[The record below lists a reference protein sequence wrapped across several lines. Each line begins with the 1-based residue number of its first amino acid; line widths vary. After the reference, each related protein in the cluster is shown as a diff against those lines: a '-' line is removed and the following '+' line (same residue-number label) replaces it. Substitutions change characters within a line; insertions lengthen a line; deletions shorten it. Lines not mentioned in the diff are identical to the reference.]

1 MGNNGATGDTTE
13 PETAADHV
21 TYHNHIIF
29 PTKKN
34 LSNHSV
40 LHFFWVNP
48 RVWNLGSAPY
58 DGYFLFT
65 HLFLQNSHR
74 FPPRFRPSEA
84 DEYHAWSSTRH
95 SIWYLKLW
103 TFTMA
108 SFEKVWNQWSLG
120 IDLWTLKHDR
130 MFQRS
135 GCDGWWTKM
144 EQGCWGDVVLVS
156 ALIKERFLCYC
167 MSQYMSTTQLAT
179 SPPKWSIAKAS
190 QICKNPIPSHVSN
203 RNINIHQIIMGSSRV
218 VFPNKSWG
226 LETPF
231 WTHKCQGTE
240 GQNHLT
246 TTTTL
251 SWLGRFR
258 ISTFKAP

>member
-1 MGNNGATGDTTE
+1 MMVISISYSHIYFCRTR
-13 PETAADHV
+13 TASLPD
-21 TYHNHIIF
+21 F
-29 PTKKN
+29 D
-34 LSNHSV
+34 L
-40 LHFFWVNP
+40 
-48 RVWNLGSAPY
+48 
-58 DGYFLFT
+58 
-65 HLFLQNSHR
+65 
-74 FPPRFRPSEA
+74 
-84 DEYHAWSSTRH
+84 
-95 SIWYLKLW
+95 LKLMNIMHGLPLGTPFDTSSYGCLPW
-103 TFTMA
+103 RVLK
-108 SFEKVWNQWSLG
+108 KVVNQWSLC

-156 ALIKERFLCYC
+156 ALIKERFLRCC
-167 MSQYMSTTQLAT
+167 MRQYMSTTQLAT

-203 RNINIHQIIMGSSRV
+203 RNINIHQIIMGSSGV
-218 VFPNKSWG
+218 VFPNKFWG

-251 SWLGRFR
+251 SWLRRFR